1 MYLKT
6 AIRRLQ
12 EGKSVSNKLILKWL
26 EELEEYRENE
36 KANRDIELEKAGY

>member
-12 EGKSVSNKLILKWL
+12 EDKSVSNKLILDWL
-26 EELEEYRENE
+26 KELEEYRENE
-36 KANRDIELEKAGY
+36 EAEREQKLVEAGY